1 MCAAAK
7 GPRQQQ
13 AVEEE
18 DELAVMPVIKS
29 FRCMLPRPLP
39 SLPSS
44 AQNLL
49 SLVRGERL
57 RLLRLHGNFAA
68 AFV

>member
-1 MCAAAK
+1 MCAAAI

-29 FRCMLPRPLP
+29 FRCMLSRPLP

-44 AQNLL
+44 ALL

-57 RLLRLHGNFAA
+57 RLLRLHGNFTA